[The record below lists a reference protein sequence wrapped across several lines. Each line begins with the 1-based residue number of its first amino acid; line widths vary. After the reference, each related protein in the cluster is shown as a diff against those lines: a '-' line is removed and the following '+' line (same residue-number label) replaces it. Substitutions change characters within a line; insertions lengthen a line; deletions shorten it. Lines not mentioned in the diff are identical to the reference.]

1 MKNYTHKNYDYV
13 HISEIPFDE
22 IEKIDIAMCKQP
34 TQTVQAYYA
43 DQQTKPDVIM
53 NGGMFIMKTGNTI
66 FSLRDESKNIAV
78 DYNNTDGFGII
89 GNKQLTIG
97 QINDGTAYRDFIA
110 AYPVLIKD
118 KKTANTVSCSAID
131 YKTRRSLVGWDKANF
146 YVITIEKPG
155 MQFAEMQ
162 KMLLNMGL
170 EYAANLDG
178 GGSTCKLVYGKKVTT
193 QEYNR
198 PVDNVICVYL
208 AASKPKRL
216 LYRVQLGAFGK
227 AANASNYLTKIKAA
241 GYDDAFITYQ
251 DDLYKI
257 QLGAFSVKDNATRL
271 VNELKAKGFTA
282 FIVAVRV

>member
-1 MKNYTHKNYDYV
+1 MKNYIHKDYDFV
-13 HISEIPFDE
+13 HVSEIPFDE
-22 IEKIDIAMCKQP
+22 IDKIDIAMCKQP

-43 DQQTKPDVIM
+43 DQQTKPDVVM

-66 FSLRDESKNIAV
+66 FSLRDEGKNIAI
-78 DYNNTDGFGII
+78 DYNNTDGFGVI
-89 GNKQLTIG
+89 GNKQLEIG
-97 QINDGTAYRDFIA
+97 RINDGTAYRDFIA

-118 KKTANTVSCSAID
+118 KKAANTASCSAID
-131 YKTRRSLVGWDKANF
+131 YKTRRSLVGWNKTNF

-155 MQFAEMQ
+155 MKFAEMQ
-162 KMLLNMGL
+162 KMLLDMGL

-193 QEYNR
+193 QTYNR

-208 AASKPKRL
+208 TASKPKKL

-227 AANASNYLTKIKAA
+227 ASNASNYLLKIKAA
-241 GYDDAFITYQ
+241 GYHDAFVTFQ
-251 DDLYKI
+251 DNLYKI

-282 FIVAVRV
+282 FIVSVRV

>member
-1 MKNYTHKNYDYV
+1 MKNYTHKNYNYV

-66 FSLRDESKNIAV
+66 FSLRDEGKNIAV

-89 GNKQLTIG
+89 GNKQLAIG
-97 QINDGTAYRDFIA
+97 RINDGTAYRDFIA

-118 KKTANTVSCSAID
+118 KKAANTASCSAID
-131 YKTRRSLVGWDKANF
+131 YKTRRSLVGWNKANF

-162 KMLLNMGL
+162 KMLLDMGL

-178 GGSTCKLVYGKKVTT
+178 GGSTCKLVSGKKVTT
-193 QEYNR
+193 QAYNR

-208 AASKPKRL
+208 ATSKPKKL
-216 LYRVQLGAFGK
+216 LYRVQLGAFSK
-227 AANASNYLTKIKAA
+227 AANASNYLTKIKEA
-241 GYDDAFITYQ
+241 GYKDAFVTYQ

-271 VNELKAKGFTA
+271 VNELKAKGYVA
-282 FIVAVRV
+282 FIVSVRV

>member
-1 MKNYTHKNYDYV
+1 MKNYIHKDYDFV
-13 HISEIPFDE
+13 HVSEIPFTE
-22 IEKIDIAMCKQP
+22 IDKIDIAMCKQP

-43 DQQTKPDVIM
+43 DQQVKPDVIM

-66 FSLRDESKNIAV
+66 FSLRNEGKNIAV
-78 DYNNTDGFGII
+78 DYNNTDGFGVI
-89 GNKQLTIG
+89 GNKQLAIG
-97 QINDGTAYRDFIA
+97 RINDGTAYRDFIA

-118 KKTANTVSCSAID
+118 KKAQNTASCSAID

-162 KMLLNMGL
+162 KMLLDMDL

-193 QEYNR
+193 QAYNR

-208 AASKPKRL
+208 AASKPKKL

-227 AANASNYLTKIKAA
+227 ASNASNYLLKIKAA
-241 GYDDAFITYQ
+241 GYNDAFVTYQ
-251 DDLYKI
+251 DNLYKI

-271 VNELKAKGFTA
+271 VNELKTKGFTA

>member
-1 MKNYTHKNYDYV
+1 MKNYIHKDYDFV
-13 HISEIPFDE
+13 HISEIPFEE
-22 IEKIDIAMCKQP
+22 IDKIDIAMCKQP
-34 TQTVQAYYA
+34 TQTVQAYYV

-66 FSLRDESKNIAV
+66 FSLRDEGKNIAV

-89 GNKQLTIG
+89 GNKQLEIG
-97 QINDGTAYRDFIA
+97 RINDGTAYRDFIA

-118 KKTANTVSCSAID
+118 KKAANTASCSAID
-131 YKTRRSLVGWDKANF
+131 YKTRRSLVGWNKTNF
-146 YVITIEKPG
+146 YIITIEKPG
-155 MQFAEMQ
+155 MKFSEMQ
-162 KMLLNMGL
+162 KMLLDMGL

-193 QEYNR
+193 QAYNR

-208 AASKPKRL
+208 TASKPKKL

-227 AANASNYLTKIKAA
+227 APNASNYLLKIKAA
-241 GYDDAFITYQ
+241 GYHDAFVTFQ
-251 DDLYKI
+251 DNLYKI

-282 FIVAVRV
+282 FIVSVRV

>member
-118 KKTANTVSCSAID
+118 KKVANTASCSAID

-162 KMLLNMGL
+162 KMLLDMGL